1 MARPLIVF
9 LCSILMSNASV
20 LYANPMTVAD
30 NSSADTTSSDSS
42 DMKDGNGPGNRKWC
56 RENREECRAQK
67 EKRCQENPEKC
78 KEKAKKWCDKHP
90 EFCKVIKSI

>member
-1 MARPLIVF
+1 MTRALIVF
-9 LCSILMSNASV
+9 LCGIFLMSLAPV

-30 NSSADTTSSDSS
+30 NSTADTDSP

-56 RENREECRAQK
+56 RENREECRAQR